1 MRKEQ
6 RSSRGTAPAPGT
18 PEARQAARRKRRIRR
33 RIIRITIVL
42 TVLLLLVL
50 IIALVVLRISGEIA
64 HKNGTTTS
72 VMAVKAIEVE
82 GDTRYTDEEIIEAS
96 GIYVGESLLVVNK
109 VQAHNAILEQF
120 PYLDYVD
127 VGNSSFS
134 TIRIQVRETPVMGV
148 VETSAGYMVVGENNH
163 ALELITD
170 ETALPTGVPRIRG
183 ASLLEETVGHSL
195 LEERGLNVCMTLV
208 AAAKTYGLEDLSLID
223 LSERTNIR
231 IMWKGQ
237 IQVVLGNESNL
248 PLQIK
253 ALTGILPTL
262 LGNNGEGAT
271 GRLDMS
277 SYADDDSANDRAVF
291 SPMSLEELFAIPEEE
306 PESGDTAD
314 NAANATTD
322 GTVSEGDTTAAE
334 TLAPAA

>member
-6 RSSRGTAPAPGT
+6 RAPRKPVPAPGT

-33 RIIRITIVL
+33 RIIRMTIVL
-42 TVLLLLVL
+42 TVLLLLAL

-64 HKNGTTTS
+64 HKNGSTTS
-72 VMAVKAIEVE
+72 FMAVKAIEVE
-82 GDTRYTDEEIIEAS
+82 GDTRYTDEEIIAAS

-109 VQAHNAILEQF
+109 VEAHNTILAAF
-120 PYLDYVD
+120 PYLDAVD
-127 VGNSSFS
+127 VGNASFS

-148 VETSAGYMVVGENNH
+148 VETSAGYMVLGENNH

-170 ETALPTGVPRIRG
+170 ETALPTGAVRIRG
-183 ASLLEETVGHSL
+183 AALVNETVGQPL
-195 LEERGLNVCMTLV
+195 LEERALNVCATLLV
-208 AAAKTYGLEDLSLID
+208 AARENGLTDLTLID
-223 LSERTNIR
+223 LTERTNICL
-231 IMWKGQ
+231 MWKDQ

-253 ALTGILPTL
+253 ALKGVLPTL

-277 SYADDDSANDRAVF
+277 SYADDDSSNDRSVF
-291 SPMSLEELFAIPEEE
+291 SPMTREELAGTTEEE
-306 PESGDTAD
+306 PTEDAATEGMGDTDGGETSTTASVD
-314 NAANATTD
+314 TAA
-322 GTVSEGDTTAAE
+322 TTAA
-334 TLAPAA
+334 AA